1 MNPQTIINETL
12 EIGRRLNV
20 QIKNKKHKEKALETV
35 FNTQIVSR
43 KCFIDNLSNIKNTE
57 INKFFA
63 DRVNECNLKAEK
75 IVQKNRTQTIKCIN
89 DSNKFDKENS
99 KIADELTVLNSNCKE
114 IESKIKESN
123 ETISGLQIK
132 FNMFEN
138 LKCQRNFVL
147 LI

>member
-1 MNPQTIINETL
+1 MNPQTIINEAL

-20 QIKNKKHKEKALETV
+20 QIKNKKHEEKALETV

-63 DRVNECNLKAEK
+63 DRVNECNSKAEK

-99 KIADELTVLNSNCKE
+99 KIADELTVLNSNCKD
-114 IESKIKESN
+114 IESKIKSN

>member
-1 MNPQTIINETL
+1 MNPQTIINEAI

-20 QIKNKKHKEKALETV
+20 QIKNKKHEEKALETV

-63 DRVNECNLKAEK
+63 DRVNECNSKAEK
-75 IVQKNRTQTIKCIN
+75 IVQKNRTQTIICTN

>member
-1 MNPQTIINETL
+1 M
-12 EIGRRLNV
+12 
-20 QIKNKKHKEKALETV
+20 

-63 DRVNECNLKAEK
+63 DRVNECNSKAEK
-75 IVQKNRTQTIKCIN
+75 IVQKNRTQTIKCTN

>member
-1 MNPQTIINETL
+1 MIQTKTCINVYSDMNTWIDFCIV
-12 EIGRRLNV
+12 IGAY
-20 QIKNKKHKEKALETV
+20 ED
-35 FNTQIVSR
+35 
-43 KCFIDNLSNIKNTE
+43 FI
-57 INKFFA
+57 
-63 DRVNECNLKAEK
+63 KAEK

>member
-1 MNPQTIINETL
+1 MNPQTIINEAL

-20 QIKNKKHKEKALETV
+20 QIKNKKHEEKALETV

-63 DRVNECNLKAEK
+63 DRVNECNSKAEK

-89 DSNKFDKENS
+89 ESKFDKENS

>member
-1 MNPQTIINETL
+1 MNPQTIINEAI

-20 QIKNKKHKEKALETV
+20 QIKNKKHEEKALETM

-63 DRVNECNLKAEK
+63 DRVNECNSKAEK

>member
-1 MNPQTIINETL
+1 M
-12 EIGRRLNV
+12 
-20 QIKNKKHKEKALETV
+20 

-63 DRVNECNLKAEK
+63 DRVNECNSKAEK
-75 IVQKNRTQTIKCIN
+75 IVQTNRTQTIKCIN

>member
-1 MNPQTIINETL
+1 MNPQTIINEAL

-20 QIKNKKHKEKALETV
+20 KIKNKKHEEKALETV

-63 DRVNECNLKAEK
+63 DRVNECNSKAEK

-99 KIADELTVLNSNCKE
+99 KSADELTVLNSNCKE

>member
-20 QIKNKKHKEKALETV
+20 QIKNKKHEEKALETV

-63 DRVNECNLKAEK
+63 DRVNECNSKAEK

-123 ETISGLQIK
+123 ETISGLQTK

-138 LKCQRNFVL
+138 LKCQRNVVL

>member
-1 MNPQTIINETL
+1 MNPQTIINEAL

-20 QIKNKKHKEKALETV
+20 QIKNKKHEEKALETV

-63 DRVNECNLKAEK
+63 DRVNECNSKAEK
-75 IVQKNRTQTIKCIN
+75 IVQKNITQTIKCTN

>member
-1 MNPQTIINETL
+1 MNPQTIINEAI

-20 QIKNKKHKEKALETV
+20 QIKNKKHEEKALETM

-63 DRVNECNLKAEK
+63 DRVNECNSKAEK

-89 DSNKFDKENS
+89 ESKFDKENS

>member
-1 MNPQTIINETL
+1 MNPQTIINEAI

-20 QIKNKKHKEKALETV
+20 QIKNKKHEEKALETM

-43 KCFIDNLSNIKNTE
+43 KCFIVNLSNIKNTE

-63 DRVNECNLKAEK
+63 DRVNECNSKAEK

>member
-1 MNPQTIINETL
+1 MNPQTIINEAL

-20 QIKNKKHKEKALETV
+20 QIKNKKHEEKVLETV

-63 DRVNECNLKAEK
+63 DRVNECNSKAEK

-132 FNMFEN
+132 FIMFEN

>member
-1 MNPQTIINETL
+1 MNPQTIINEAL

-20 QIKNKKHKEKALETV
+20 QIKNKKHEEKALETV

>member
-1 MNPQTIINETL
+1 MNPQTIINEAI

-20 QIKNKKHKEKALETV
+20 QIKNKKHEEKALETV

-63 DRVNECNLKAEK
+63 DRVNECNSKAEK

-89 DSNKFDKENS
+89 ESKFDKENS

-114 IESKIKESN
+114 IQSKIKESN
-123 ETISGLQIK
+123 ETISGLQII

>member
-20 QIKNKKHKEKALETV
+20 QIKNKKHEEKALETV

-63 DRVNECNLKAEK
+63 DRVNECNSKAEK

-123 ETISGLQIK
+123 ETIRGLQIK

>member
-1 MNPQTIINETL
+1 MNPQTIINEAI

-20 QIKNKKHKEKALETV
+20 QIKNKKHEEKALETV

-63 DRVNECNLKAEK
+63 DRVNECNSKAEK

-89 DSNKFDKENS
+89 ESKFDKENS

>member
-1 MNPQTIINETL
+1 MNPQTIINEAL

-20 QIKNKKHKEKALETV
+20 QIKNKKHEEKALETV

-63 DRVNECNLKAEK
+63 DRVNECNSKAEK
-75 IVQKNRTQTIKCIN
+75 IVH
-89 DSNKFDKENS
+89 NKFDKENS